1 MTKKPSR
8 PSPFIQY
15 SSLGFQI
22 LGFMAVFGYI
32 GHNIDEYYG
41 FKTPYITMAGLVFGV
56 VGSMVYLIRTLNRHD
71 E

>member
-1 MTKKPSR
+1 
-8 PSPFIQY
+8 
-15 SSLGFQI
+15 
-22 LGFMAVFGYI
+22 MAVFGYI
-32 GHNIDEYYG
+32 GHYLDEYCG